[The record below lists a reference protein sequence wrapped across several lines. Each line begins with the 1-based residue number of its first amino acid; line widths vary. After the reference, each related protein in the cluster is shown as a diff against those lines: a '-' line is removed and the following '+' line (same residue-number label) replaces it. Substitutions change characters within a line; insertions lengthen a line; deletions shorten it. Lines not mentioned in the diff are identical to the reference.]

1 MPKVITFTC
10 FILVGLLFLYG
21 LSSRTNWHHDRAT
34 DPYKVMESLH
44 VMTPSISKITPIAT
58 HNPDST
64 KWDCYGYRVFF
75 IGPFNT
81 VITDPLERKCK
92 RWWNNWY
99 RIDHQSAVEYVHT
112 SARQWS
118 SDIYYSVVRIVD
130 DIPDTS
136 YDTAYIE
143 YYVNKKEARIV
154 TVRYS
159 SLLLGLFIAL
169 VITTKLLK
177 R

>member
-1 MPKVITFTC
+1 MKRVVTVAC
-10 FILVGLLFLYG
+10 LILVGICLYG
-21 LSSRTNWHHDRAT
+21 LIYRTNWHHDRAA
-34 DPYKVMESLH
+34 DPYKVIKSLM
-44 VMTPSISKITPIAT
+44 VRTPSITRIKPIDM

-112 SARQWS
+112 SERVWRS
-118 SDIYYSVVRIVD
+118 KLYSSVVRLVD
-130 DIPDTS
+130 DIPDNS

-143 YYVNKKEARIV
+143 YYVNKKESRIV

-159 SLLLGLFIAL
+159 CLLLGLFLAL